1 MSKNEKSLAV
11 RCGQLRSN
19 SGRPEPELYYRRF
32 PKSRLGEESIARK
45 SA

>member
-11 RCGQLRSN
+11 RCGQLRPN
-19 SGRPEPELYYRRF
+19 SGRPEPEYDRF
-32 PKSRLGEESIARK
+32 PKTRLGGESIARK